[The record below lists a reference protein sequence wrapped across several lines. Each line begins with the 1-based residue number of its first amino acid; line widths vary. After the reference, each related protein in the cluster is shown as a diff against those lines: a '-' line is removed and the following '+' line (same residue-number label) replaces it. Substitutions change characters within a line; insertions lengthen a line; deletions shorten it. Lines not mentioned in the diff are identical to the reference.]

1 MSANFLLSL
10 LANTIFRFLAES
22 THSYIEW
29 KNQPMQKKLTK
40 AMPSSAW
47 RFMSYYT
54 LLFKRVRLDIKKI
67 NKNKNNEM

>member
-1 MSANFLLSL
+1 
-10 LANTIFRFLAES
+10 
-22 THSYIEW
+22 
-29 KNQPMQKKLTK
+29 MQKKLTK
-40 AMPSSAW
+40 AMLSSAW